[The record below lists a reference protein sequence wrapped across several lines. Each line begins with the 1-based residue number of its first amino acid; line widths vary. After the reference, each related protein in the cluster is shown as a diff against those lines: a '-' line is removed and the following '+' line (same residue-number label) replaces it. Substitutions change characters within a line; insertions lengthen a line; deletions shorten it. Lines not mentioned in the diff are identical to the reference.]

1 MGEVQS
7 KASEVKGE
15 KEKKGSE
22 EPELSTKD
30 LLKVIS
36 TQNEQL
42 LKQGE
47 EISTIKE
54 HFNKLVD
61 QFSELGEALEKGAGK
76 GKGSLAEIA
85 MLLKAV
91 APLMRGSES
100 DPFRDIG
107 VYTFKQFLRTSMGK
121 KGSKKIMK
129 DIFAEKKEEEEE
141 KEEE

>member
-7 KASEVKGE
+7 EASEVKE
-15 KEKKGSE
+15 KEKVKASE

-47 EISTIKE
+47 EITNIKD

-61 QFSELGEALEKGAGK
+61 AFSELGDKLEKGAGAGGG

-107 VYTFKQFLRTSMGK
+107 VYTFKQFLRSSMGK
-121 KGSKKIMK
+121 KGSKKIME
-129 DIFAEKKEEEEE
+129 DIFKEKKEE
-141 KEEE
+141 KEE

>member
-1 MGEVQS
+1 MGEVQGET
-7 KASEVKGE
+7 SEVKGE
-15 KEKKGSE
+15 KKEEASE
-22 EPELSTKD
+22 EVSSRE
-30 LLKVIS
+30 LLKVI
-36 TQNEQL
+36 Q
-42 LKQGE
+42 KQQE

-107 VYTFKQFLRTSMGK
+107 VYTFKQFLRSSMGK
-121 KGSKKIMK
+121 KGSKKIMQ
-129 DIFAEKKEEEEE
+129 DIFKEKEGEEEE
-141 KEEE
+141 KE